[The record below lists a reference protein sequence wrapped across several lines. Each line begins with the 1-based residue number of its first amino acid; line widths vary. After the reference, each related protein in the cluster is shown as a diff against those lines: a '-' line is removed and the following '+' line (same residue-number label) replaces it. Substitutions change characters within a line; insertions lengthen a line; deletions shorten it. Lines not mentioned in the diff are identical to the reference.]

1 MTSNLSD
8 GAKSDPS
15 SEVDAAGTVERAPKE
30 NGSDAPETVALPAEG
45 SGSVPGEAAAAAG
58 RPEPREPGGHQ
69 TGETLSFISRQVRMF
84 SAAWNASPPP
94 PSLPDYVSPSD
105 SASGPHV
112 CRLLVLEL
120 IKVDLKRRWPQADLR
135 LPVEHYLRE
144 FPELVSDGH
153 LPYDLI
159 FEEFRLRRELG
170 EAVEA
175 AEYEGRFPDHVI
187 PLQRLLSAAD
197 NAPSTAMALAG
208 DVEDVAVGS
217 RLDDF
222 DLLLCVGSGA
232 FARVFLARQRS
243 MQRLVALKVSA
254 DRGNEPQTM
263 AQLDHPHI
271 VRVFDQR
278 MIKERNLRLLYMQY
292 VSGGTLQTVL
302 QYVRSF
308 PPAARS
314 GRLLFEAVDKCLAER
329 GESAATDSALRSR
342 LSERSWP
349 EVVCWLGA
357 RLAWALDYAHRRGV
371 LHRDIKPANVLVS
384 AEGSPRLADF
394 NISYCSK
401 VEGATPAAYFGG
413 SLPYMSPEQLEAF
426 DPLHER
432 PASDIDARGDIYS
445 LAVVLWEL
453 LTGERPFHD
462 PPAGGGWVET
472 VDGMIARRQAPPARS
487 LPDNL
492 PPGLK
497 ETLNTCLA
505 PNRDDRF
512 ASAGQLARQLDL
524 CLQGRAQ
531 RLLVARAGWR
541 PLAQRFSVLA
551 LLIAGL
557 APNVAASALS
567 IGYNQT
573 TVISQLGDDA
583 QRVFNRQLAVIN
595 PIAYSVAVG
604 WLLWLAW
611 PVVVGVYRRRMK
623 QAESPGDRAVQ
634 RHRCLR
640 IGEYVAWV
648 TAAAWLVSGV
658 VFPVWLRLDPR
669 TAGLMTAATYESFF
683 TALVVCGL
691 MAATLSFFCVTFV
704 TVRALYPQLV
714 DAHASDPA
722 ATRDLTGL
730 ARRSGH
736 YFLAAVCVPF
746 IALLAVVLLLG
757 GDDRRAVFGLAVIGL
772 CAFFV
777 SYRLSREIQNDVA
790 SLMVVV
796 DPASAMSDSSSLM
809 SDSSW
814 G

>member
-1 MTSNLSD
+1 MTGNLPD

-15 SEVDAAGTVERAPKE
+15 SEADAPATVSRTPKDR
-30 NGSDAPETVALPAEG
+30 GSDAPDTV
-45 SGSVPGEAAAAAG
+45 
-58 RPEPREPGGHQ
+58 
-69 TGETLSFISRQVRMF
+69 LSFLSRQVRLF
-84 SAAWNASPPP
+84 SEAWNASPPP
-94 PSLPDYVSPSD
+94 PSLHDYVPAAD
-105 SASGPHV
+105 LALGGNV
-112 CRLLVLEL
+112 CRLVVLEL
-120 IKVDLKRRWPQADLR
+120 IKVDLSRRWPQADLR
-135 LPVEHYLRE
+135 RPVEHYLQE
-144 FPELVSDGH
+144 FPELLADGH

-170 EAVEA
+170 EAVNA
-175 AEYEGRFPDHVI
+175 AEYERRFPDHAV
-187 PLQRLLSAAD
+187 PLRRLLSAAD
-197 NAPSTAMALAG
+197 NAPSTAMALACEV
-208 DVEDVAVGS
+208 DDVAVGS

-222 DLLLCVGSGA
+222 DLLLSVGNGA

-278 MIKERNLRLLYMQY
+278 TIKERNLRLLYMQY
-292 VSGGTLQTVL
+292 VSGGTLQTVV
-302 QYVRSF
+302 QQVRAF

-314 GRLLFEAVDKCLAER
+314 GRLLFAAVDQCLAER
-329 GESAATDSALRSR
+329 GESAASDSPLRLR

-349 EVVCWLGA
+349 EVVCWLGS

-371 LHRDIKPANVLVS
+371 LHRDIKPANVLIS
-384 AEGSPRLADF
+384 SDGSPKLADF

-401 VEGATPAAYFGG
+401 VEGTTPAAYFGG

-432 PASDIDARGDIYS
+432 EPGDVDARGDIYS

-462 PPAGGGWVET
+462 SPASGGWVET
-472 VDGMIARRQAPPARS
+472 LDGMIARRQAPPARS
-487 LPDNL
+487 LPDDL
-492 PPGLK
+492 PPGLIEALHK
-497 ETLNTCLA
+497 CLA

-551 LLIAGL
+551 LLTAGL
-557 APNVAASALS
+557 VPNVAASALS
-567 IGYNQT
+567 ISYNQT
-573 TVISQLGDDA
+573 SVISHLGPDA

-634 RHRCLR
+634 RRRCLR

-648 TAAAWLVSGV
+648 TAGAWMVSGI

-669 TAGLMTAATYESFF
+669 TSGVMTTSTYESFF

-704 TVRALYPQLV
+704 AVRALYPQLV
-714 DAHASDPA
+714 DAE
-722 ATRDLTGL
+722 ATDSATSHDLTGL
-730 ARRSGH
+730 ARRSGY
-736 YFLAAVCVPF
+736 YFLAAVSVPF
-746 IALLAVVLLLG
+746 IALLAVVLLLAK
-757 GDDRRAVFGLAVIGL
+757 DDRGAVFGLAVIGL

-777 SYRLSREIQNDVA
+777 SYRLSREIENDVA
-790 SLMVVV
+790 SLILVVN
-796 DPASAMSDSSSLM
+796 PAASMSDSSSLV

-814 G
+814 GST